1 MRRIK
6 AREALL
12 IAHFF
17 DQHRARIEQAVRQPG
32 LRKDSIRVSAAPKDE
47 GERRREP
54 RVEQWQSCTYE
65 ATESSAEKMPVTQI
79 GEAVA
84 LDRSQEGILLLMERA
99 PVPTKLLE
107 VHIAQNLG
115 RKTLLVFDVRW
126 VKPVQVPSVGH
137 YYLVGCRRTFG
148 PYHYVQF

>member
-1 MRRIK
+1 MIT
-6 AREALL
+6 
-12 IAHFF
+12 HF

-32 LRKDSIRVSAAPKDE
+32 LRKNSIRVSAAPKDE

-54 RVEQWQSCTYE
+54 RVEQWQACSYE
-65 ATESSAEKMPVTQI
+65 ASESSGDQAPVTQT

-84 LDRSQEGILLLMERA
+84 LDRSQDGMLLLMDQA
-99 PVPTKLLE
+99 PAPTKLLE
-107 VHIAQNLG
+107 VHTSQSLG

-126 VKPVQVPSVGH
+126 VKPINVPSVGQ